1 MKKYVAILLM
11 TMTFT
16 SASVL
21 AHTSLTSS
29 TPSDN
34 AMLMKSPETLVLSF
48 GAPVRLVSLKVVNA
62 NNEAVAFAFAPIM
75 EAGKTFSYELP
86 PLLPSTYS
94 ASWIIMGDD
103 GHKMKGDFSF
113 MVHAMDNMKGMKG
126 MNDMP
131 EMKGMEE
138 KEMEHSKHSEH

>member
-1 MKKYVAILLM
+1 MKKYIAIVLM
-11 TMTFT
+11 TMAFT

-34 AMLMKSPETLVLSF
+34 AMLMKSPETLALRF
-48 GAPVRLVSLKVVNA
+48 GAPVRLVSLEVVNA
-62 NNEAVAFAFAPIM
+62 NNEAVAFAFAPTM
-75 EAGKTFSYELP
+75 EASNTFSYELP

-94 ASWIIMGDD
+94 ASWTIMGDD

-113 MVHAMDNMKGMKG
+113 MVHAMDK
-126 MNDMP
+126 
-131 EMKGMEE
+131 MKGMEKMKHKKD
-138 KEMEHSKHSEH
+138 KEMDHSQHSGH